1 MSIANTAPSRPV
13 SPHPPRFLVA
23 LFALGALL
31 LCAVLMHAFGHGGR
45 HEAAPATA
53 SVMHAEAAPG
63 SPTTAVTS
71 GHGEHP
77 TAAHADGLSDPGVAC
92 GAGCGEHDMVQ
103 VICMLVFLTAG
114 VFFLFVLSRRLATDH
129 WFGAHEL
136 KIAVHARG
144 APRPMTPSPQE
155 LSISRT

>member
-1 MSIANTAPSRPV
+1 MSIANTALSRPV
-13 SPHPPRFLVA
+13 SLHPPRFLVA

-31 LCAVLMHAFGHGGR
+31 LCAVLMHASGHSGR

-63 SPTTAVTS
+63 NLTTAATS

-77 TAAHADGLSDPGVAC
+77 TAAHADRLSDPGVAC

-114 VFFLFVLSRRLATDH
+114 VFFLFVLARRLATDH

-136 KIAVHARG
+136 KIAAHARRV
-144 APRPMTPSPQE
+144 PRPMTPSPQE